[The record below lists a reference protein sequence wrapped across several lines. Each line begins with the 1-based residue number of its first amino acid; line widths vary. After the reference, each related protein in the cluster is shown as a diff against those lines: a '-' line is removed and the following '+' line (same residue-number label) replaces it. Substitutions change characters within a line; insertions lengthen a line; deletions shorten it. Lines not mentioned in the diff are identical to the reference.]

1 MRVITITGLTLALA
15 LAAAATACGP
25 SEQQRQADEAKKQL
39 EQAQKQIEEAGK
51 QAQAAGKEVARQAQ
65 QAGKEIGRDAGQN
78 AQQAVQEAS
87 KGLEALAKGL
97 QGLQTGP
104 DGKLVEPVSFHD
116 LQAVFVPLDG
126 WEMGK
131 PTGEKMSVP
140 VSFSQ
145 AKVTYRK
152 GDARIEATVMDSGF
166 NQLLIAPF
174 TMFLTTGY
182 EKETENGYEKSVKVA
197 GNPGWEKW
205 ESTSKNGELNTFIN
219 KRFLVQLHGTDISD
233 IAVLHQLADASN
245 LAKLATMK

>member
-1 MRVITITGLTLALA
+1 MRAFTITGLVLALA
-15 LAAAATACGP
+15 MATASTACGP
-25 SEQQRQADEAKKQL
+25 SDSQKQADEAKKQI
-39 EQAQKQIEEAGK
+39 EQAQRQAEEAAK
-51 QAQAAGKEVARQAQ
+51 KAQ
-65 QAGKEIGRDAGQN
+65 QAGKDVGREAGKD
-78 AQQAVQEAS
+78 AQQAVAEAS
-87 KGLEALAKGL
+87 KGLEAFAKGL
-97 QGLQTGP
+97 QGLAATGS
-104 DGKLVEPVSFHD
+104 DGKPVEPVSFHD

-152 GDARIEATVMDSGF
+152 GDARIDATVMDSGM

-174 TMFLTTGY
+174 TMFLTSGY
-182 EKETENGYEKSVKVA
+182 EKETESGYEKSVKVA

-205 ESTSKNGELNTFIN
+205 ESTNKNGELSTFIN
-219 KRFLVQLHGTDISD
+219 KRFLVQFHGTQIGD

-245 LAKLATMK
+245 MAKLASLK

>member
-1 MRVITITGLTLALA
+1 MKARGFTIKGLCLVLTLAMPLA
-15 LAAAATACGP
+15 LTAACGP
-25 SEQQRQADEAKKQL
+25 SEAQKQAEEAKKQI
-39 EQAQKQIEEAGK
+39 EQAQKQAEEAAKKAQEAGK
-51 QAQAAGKEVARQAQ
+51 EAGKEVGRE
-65 QAGKEIGRDAGQN
+65 AGKN

-97 QGLQTGP
+97 QGLSVGS
-104 DGKLVEPVSFHD
+104 DGKPVEPVSFKE
-116 LQAVFVPLDG
+116 LQTVFVPLDG

-131 PTGEKMSVP
+131 PTGEKMSIP

-152 GDARIEATVMDSGF
+152 GDARIEASVIDSGF

-174 TMFLTTGY
+174 TIFLTSGY

-205 ESTSKNGELNTFIN
+205 ENAGKNGELSTFIN
-219 KRFLVQLHGTDISD
+219 KRFLVQFQGNSIGDMR
-233 IAVLHQLADASN
+233 VLHQLADASN
-245 LAKLATMK
+245 LGKLASVK